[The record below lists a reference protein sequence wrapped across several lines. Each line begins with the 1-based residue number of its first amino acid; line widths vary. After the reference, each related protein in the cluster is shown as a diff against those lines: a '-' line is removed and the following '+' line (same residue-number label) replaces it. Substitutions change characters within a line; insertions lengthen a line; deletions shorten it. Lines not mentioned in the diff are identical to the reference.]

1 MGGAAGPRGFPPRG
15 CPDRGRSGREATWGE
30 GAALFQ
36 LPQEANL
43 RSDFPRPPASWSC
56 YGFGK
61 WLVPPVLPAGGEGTE
76 TSGFRPQ
83 VHSMSSSSPAA
94 EGEGTPDQPASEKE
108 PEIPDPR
115 EESEEEDDDDEE
127 DDDEEEEKGGDQV
140 VSLSD
145 GFSTKQV
152 LFCTFCT

>member
-1 MGGAAGPRGFPPRG
+1 MRSAPGFL
-15 CPDRGRSGREATWGE
+15 E
-30 GAALFQ
+30 L
-36 LPQEANL
+36 L
-43 RSDFPRPPASWSC
+43 RV
-56 YGFGK
+56 GK
-61 WLVPPVLPAGGEGTE
+61 WLFPLVLLAGGEGTE

-108 PEIPDPR
+108 PGIPDPR
-115 EESEEEDDDDEE
+115 EESEEDDDDEEEE
-127 DDDEEEEKGGDQV
+127 DDDEEEEKGEDQV

-145 GFSTKQV
+145 GLNTKQV